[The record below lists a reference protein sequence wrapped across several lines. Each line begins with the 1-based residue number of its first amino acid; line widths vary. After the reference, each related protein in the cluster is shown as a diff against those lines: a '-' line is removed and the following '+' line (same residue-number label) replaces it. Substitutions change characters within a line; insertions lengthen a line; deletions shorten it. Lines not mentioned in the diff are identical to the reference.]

1 MVVFTRL
8 IFCFFFILV
17 FLEAS
22 GAHEPFPI
30 GARAAGLSGAAV
42 TLADVWAIR
51 HNVAG
56 IASLNKTEIGLFAE
70 NRFNL
75 AAFSTVGL
83 QVVFPAKKLGVL
95 GVDLSRFGDQ
105 WYNEQ
110 RIGVGLGHRLGT
122 VNLGIKADLLQ
133 THLEELGSKKV
144 IAISLGGQS
153 EVIPGLIFGASVFNI
168 NQAKLSDFMDERLPT
183 VMRAGLSYQ
192 PIKQVLLVTEAE
204 KHLEYPVNLKVALE
218 YKIIEKLTL
227 RTGVATATDQFSF
240 GTGFQAKQL
249 SFDYGFGRQSILGNI
264 HQLAVSFKWK

>member
-8 IFCFFFILV
+8 TFCFLIILWA
-17 FLEAS
+17 LQAYA
-22 GAHEPFPI
+22 AHEPFPI

-42 TLADVWAIR
+42 TLTDVWAIR
-51 HNVAG
+51 NNVAG
-56 IASLNKTEIGLFAE
+56 IASLKKPEVGLFAE
-70 NRFNL
+70 NRFNI

-83 QVVFPAKKLGVL
+83 QAVFPIKKVGAI
-95 GVDLSRFGDQ
+95 GIDLSRFGDQ

-110 RIGVGLGHRLGT
+110 RIGIGFGHRLGT
-122 VNLGIKADLLQ
+122 VSLGIKADLLQ

-144 IAISLGGQS
+144 VAISFGGQS
-153 EVIPGLIFGASVFNI
+153 EVIPDLVFAASVFNI

-204 KHLEYPVNLKVALE
+204 KHLEYPVNMKVALE

-227 RTGVATATDQFSF
+227 RTGIASATDQFSF

-249 SFDYGFGRQSILGNI
+249 QFDYGFGRQSVLGNL
-264 HQLAVSFKWK
+264 HQLAISFKWK